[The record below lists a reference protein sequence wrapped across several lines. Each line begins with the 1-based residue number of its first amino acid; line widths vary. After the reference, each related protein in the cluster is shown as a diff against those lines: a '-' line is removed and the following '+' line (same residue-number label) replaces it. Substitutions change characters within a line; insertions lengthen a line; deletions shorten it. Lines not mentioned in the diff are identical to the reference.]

1 VTDPFLSAFRTHVS
15 RLAEANGAGLLTAL
29 VLLGLLALLAPRPRR
44 RAVRMPLVLLV
55 LYVLV
60 QGLRELFE
68 HGTAT
73 YAALGLVGL
82 FLLLSCIGQALF
94 VLLTKSLLGRLFG
107 APSKIFLDIAQ
118 GLIYVA
124 ALLFTLRAAG
134 VDPTSLLTGS
144 AVLTAVVGLSL
155 RDTLGNLFA
164 GLAIQAQR
172 PFEVGDWIQFDQQVG
187 HIGQVIEI
195 NWRATKVLTNDA
207 VEIIIPNATLGQGQI
222 INFTKPRKFSRRTVS
237 VSAPYSVP
245 PQQVHRLL
253 EQAATGAGGVLAE
266 PPPSALTWSFEDD
279 GVQYRLRFFTAEF
292 DRRDLI
298 DSGVRDRIWYTL
310 HRHGIDIP
318 SPQRTVRLLSAPEQP
333 ADDGEERRQARAL
346 KALRRVDFF
355 APVGDEA
362 LRQLATLARNSLYG
376 AGEVVIRQGEPGEAL
391 FIIEKGE
398 VDVSLERPEEAPLEV
413 ARLGPGSYFGE
424 MSLLT
429 GEPRTAT
436 VRASRQCEL
445 LVVDKAAFAR
455 VLDSFPET
463 AERVTEVIAGRQA
476 GLRDRRGEADA
487 AGSGTDREEWGQRLL
502 KTIREFF
509 SIRTR

>member
-1 VTDPFLSAFRTHVS
+1 MTDPFLSAFRAHLS

-29 VLLGLLALLAPRPRR
+29 VLLGLLALLGPRPRR
-44 RAVRMPLVLLV
+44 RKLRTPLLLLV
-55 LYVLV
+55 LYMLVL
-60 QGLRELFE
+60 GLRELFQ
-68 HGTAT
+68 HGTTT
-73 YAALGLVGL
+73 YVALGLIDL

-94 VLLTKSLLGRLFG
+94 VLLTQSLFGRLLG
-107 APSKIFLDIAQ
+107 APSKIFLDIVQ
-118 GLIYVA
+118 GIVYVA

-172 PFEVGDWIQFDQQVG
+172 PFEVGDWIQFDQEAG
-187 HIGQVIEI
+187 HIGQVVEI

-207 VEIIIPNATLGQGQI
+207 IEIIIPNATLGQGQI
-222 INFTKPRKFSRRTVS
+222 VNFTKPRKFSRRSVR
-237 VSAPYSVP
+237 VSAPYHVP

-253 EQAATGAGGVLAE
+253 EQAAAGAWGVLAE
-266 PPPSALTWSFEDD
+266 PPPSAITWSFEDD
-279 GVQYRLRFFTAEF
+279 GVQYRLRFYTADF
-292 DRRDLI
+292 DKREII
-298 DSGVRDRIWYTL
+298 DSGVRDRVWYTL
-310 HRHGIDIP
+310 HRHGIEIP
-318 SPQRTVRLLSAPEQP
+318 APHRTVRLESVPERP
-333 ADDGEERRQARAL
+333 ADDGEERRQARSL

-362 LRQLATLARNSLYG
+362 LRQLATLARSSLYG
-376 AGEVVIRQGEPGEAL
+376 AGEVVIRQGEAGEAL

-398 VDVSLERPEEAPLEV
+398 VDVSLERPGEAPLEV
-413 ARLGPGSYFGE
+413 ARLGPGSFFGE

-436 VRASRQCEL
+436 VRVSRQCEL

-463 AERVTEVIAGRQA
+463 AERVSEVIAGRQA

-487 AGSGTDREEWGQRLL
+487 ASTEDGDEWGRRLL
-502 KTIREFF
+502 KAIREFF
-509 SIRTR
+509 SLRSH